1 MASACIL
8 DSSAM
13 DAEVDV
19 AVVGGG
25 VVGCAI
31 ASSLARAGKSVLLL
45 EAGPRLA
52 EGVTSRNSGVVH
64 SGLYYAPGS
73 LKARTCVRGNALL
86 YEWARAKGVPHAG
99 IGKLVVARDA
109 QELPELEALE
119 SNARAAGAPGIEL
132 VSTEFVRQREPSLGA
147 AAALWCPRTGIV
159 DAVELAR
166 SFAADAVERGALV
179 LTQARVLAIEAT
191 GSAYHLDTARGPVR
205 AERVVNAAGLYADE
219 VAALAGVAKYRIY
232 PWRGDYFRFTPAA
245 PYRHL
250 VYPVR
255 RRAAASLGVHL
266 TLDLAGGCRL
276 GPDVEYVERKDDHSP
291 REDKLQAF
299 LAAAR
304 ALLGHVRAE
313 QLAYDS
319 CGIRPKLRAPSD
331 TGEKD
336 FVVAEDLPGFVNL
349 VGIESPGL
357 TAALAL
363 AEVVLALIA

>member
-1 MASACIL
+1 
-8 DSSAM
+8 M

-19 AVVGGG
+19 AIVGGG

-31 ASSLARAGKSVLLL
+31 ASSSARAGRSVLLL
-45 EAGPRLA
+45 EGGPRLA
-52 EGVTSRNSGVVH
+52 EGVTSRNSGVIH

-86 YEWARAKGVPHAG
+86 YEWARAKGVPHAKT
-99 IGKLVVARDA
+99 GKLVVARDR
-109 QELPELEALE
+109 QEVPDLEALE
-119 SNARAAGAPGIEL
+119 ANARAAGAPGVEL
-132 VSTEFVRQREPSLGA
+132 VSSAFVREREPALEA
-147 AAALWCPRTGIV
+147 TAALFCRETGIV

-166 SFAADAVERGALV
+166 SFATDAAERGALV
-179 LTQARVLAIEAT
+179 LTQARVLRIERT
-191 GSAYHLDTARGPVR
+191 GSAWRLETSRGPVR
-205 AERVVNAAGLYADE
+205 AERVVNAAGLHADE

-232 PWRGDYFRFTPAA
+232 PWRGDYFRFTPSA

-250 VYPVR
+250 IYPVR
-255 RRAAASLGVHL
+255 RRGAASLGVHL

-276 GPDVEYVERKDDHSP
+276 GPDVEYVPRKDDYSP
-291 REDKLQAF
+291 REDKLGAF

-304 ALLGHVRAE
+304 TLLGDVRAE
-313 QLAYDS
+313 QLAYDG

-331 TGEKD
+331 SGERD

-357 TAALAL
+357 TAAMAL
-363 AEVVLALIA
+363 AEMVVAAGG